1 MIYSKN
7 GLHLT
12 EQFEG
17 LRLTAY
23 PDPGTGG
30 APWTIGYGH
39 TGPDVHPGLTI
50 TQQQAENLLAR
61 DIQTASDAVNRLVK
75 YELTQEE
82 FDALVDFTYNC
93 GAGNLQISTLLKK
106 VNAGDMV
113 GASKEFAKWNLANGH
128 VLQGLVNRRQAEM
141 RLFLQSINA

>member
-75 YELTQEE
+75 YHLTQEE

-141 RLFLQSINA
+141 RLFLQSIDA

>member
-75 YELTQEE
+75 YHLKQEE

-93 GAGNLQISTLLKK
+93 GAGNLKISTLLKK

-128 VLQGLVNRRQAEM
+128 ILQGLVNRRQAEM

>member
-93 GAGNLQISTLLKK
+93 GAGNLQASTLLKK

-128 VLQGLVNRRQAEM
+128 ILQGLVNRRQAEM

>member
-50 TQQQAENLLAR
+50 TQQQAENLLAK
-61 DIQTASDAVNRLVK
+61 DIQTASDAVNRLV
-75 YELTQEE
+75 TFPINQNE
-82 FDALVDFTYNC
+82 FDALVDFTFNC
-93 GAGNLQISTLLKK
+93 GVGNLKASTLLKK
-106 VNAGDMV
+106 VNAGDIAD
-113 GASKEFAKWNLANGH
+113 ASKEFAKWNLANGH
-128 VLQGLVNRRQAEM
+128 VLQGLVKRRQEEM
-141 RLFLQSINA
+141 CLFLQSINA

>member
-141 RLFLQSINA
+141 RLFLQSIDA

>member
-93 GAGNLQISTLLKK
+93 GAGNLKISTLLKK

-128 VLQGLVNRRQAEM
+128 ILQGLVNRRQAEM

>member
-75 YELTQEE
+75 YHLKQEE

-93 GAGNLQISTLLKK
+93 GAGNLKISTLLKK
-106 VNAGDMV
+106 
-113 GASKEFAKWNLANGH
+113 NLS
-128 VLQGLVNRRQAEM
+128 
-141 RLFLQSINA
+141 FSF

>member
-93 GAGNLQISTLLKK
+93 GAGNLQASTLLKK
-106 VNAGDMV
+106 INAGDMV

-128 VLQGLVNRRQAEM
+128 VLQGLVKRRQEEM

>member
-39 TGPDVHPGLTI
+39 TVPDVHPGLTI

-93 GAGNLQISTLLKK
+93 GAGNLQASTLLKK
-106 VNAGDMV
+106 INAGDMV

-128 VLQGLVNRRQAEM
+128 ILQGLVNRRQAEM

>member
-39 TGPDVHPGLTI
+39 TGPEVHQGLTI

-75 YELTQEE
+75 FPINQNE
-82 FDALVDFTYNC
+82 FDALVDFTFNC
-93 GAGNLQISTLLKK
+93 GVGNLKVSTLLKMI
-106 VNAGDMV
+106 NAGDV
-113 GASKEFAKWNLANGH
+113 IGASKEFAKWNLANGH
-128 VLQGLVNRRQAEM
+128 VLPGLVKRRQEEM

>member
-50 TQQQAENLLAR
+50 TQQQAENLLAT

-93 GAGNLQISTLLKK
+93 GAGNLQASTLLKK

-128 VLQGLVNRRQAEM
+128 VLQGLVKRRQEEM